1 MLDNV
6 QDTIEKMQALKALGL
21 RFSMD
26 DFGTGQSSLT
36 YLTKLPLDQLKID
49 QSFIRNLGEQA
60 ADAVMVQTIIGMA
73 ETLGLEVIAEGVE
86 TEDQRD
92 FLAAHGCHLFQGY
105 LFARPLPAAGLEV
118 LLNQKEIAA

>member
-1 MLDNV
+1 
-6 QDTIEKMQALKALGL
+6 
-21 RFSMD
+21 
-26 DFGTGQSSLT
+26 
-36 YLTKLPLDQLKID
+36 
-49 QSFIRNLGEQA
+49 
-60 ADAVMVQTIIGMA
+60 MA

-105 LFARPLPAAGLEV
+105 LFARPLPAAELEV